1 MSGVCGTV
9 GFVEVTQAYRYRIDP
24 STTQLRALS
33 WHLGGSRFM
42 YNHLRARVSE
52 NWATVKAEKEASGDG
67 THVTEYLSTSHF
79 GFVYQWADVR
89 DEVAPGSQPPSARRI
104 RRA

>member
-1 MSGVCGTV
+1 MGR
-9 GFVEVTQAYRYRIDP
+9 VEVTQAHRYRIDP
-24 STTQLRALS
+24 STAQLRALS
-33 WHLGGSRFM
+33 SHLGGSRFM
-42 YNHLRARVSE
+42 YNHLRARVSQ
-52 NWATVKAEKEASGDG
+52 NWAQVKAEKEASGDG

-79 GFVYQWADVR
+79 GFLYQWADVR